1 MNYRDFNRRVYK
13 YYLEN
18 LIPGEYNTLTI
29 PKGDFDELIEDE
41 AFICNFKEIKTNDWS
56 LLLKNDDGIP
66 RYLGLLAIQCHAA
79 FHMQNDGRIS
89 AGNFRDRFITIVG
102 IKSTLDLHQL
112 FSEKFN
118 NNLNIQE
125 KIWIE
130 AKSFFEKQNIFLDIP
145 QPKSFA
151 RKNTQYPE
159 SQCVLNYED
168 LNEYMIFYNHICS
181 NYDTIHFGDF
191 ITEFKKFKTRLVAQ
205 FTREN
210 NFKSFFGIEEKI
222 KRRQIFDFYN
232 SFDWKIFSNG
242 KFRERRINNDFI
254 AKLDSDNL
262 TIYDENFEVFE
273 NYPCLLDKNNLAFF
287 KQDEV
292 YSNEF
297 SKCKHI
303 DKNDKII
310 LITPSRII
318 LDELLNYNGSVIN
331 LYSNVINLYAILIDI
346 KNEIPSC
353 LFRYLS
359 REFPI
364 KIIGKKISSKRQYL
378 LSNLPRLESE
388 NGIAYRLFCNNTRVI
403 ENQPISQG
411 EYLIKVNGF
420 SPYAFEIIKD
430 VKLEDEILETD
441 FKLNLSA
448 LDYSFDGNMSGLGI
462 NAVNSEEKEILSIK
476 QWVRSLTNRQTKIN
490 TTPNTNFLLKA
501 INQHN
506 YGKY

>member
-41 AFICNFKEIKTNDWS
+41 AFICNFKEIKNNDWS

-79 FHMQNDGRIS
+79 FYMQNDGRIS

-118 NNLNIQE
+118 DNLNIQE

-130 AKSFFEKQNIFLDIP
+130 AQSFFEKENILLDIP
-145 QPKSFA
+145 KPKSYA
-151 RKNTQYPE
+151 GRNTQYPE
-159 SQCVLNYED
+159 SQCVLNYQD
-168 LNEYMIFYNHICS
+168 LSEYVIFYNHVYT
-181 NYDTIHFGDF
+181 NYDTIHFDDF
-191 ITEFKKFKTRLVAQ
+191 ITEFKKFKNRLADQ

-210 NFKSFFGIEEKI
+210 NFKSFFGISEKI

-232 SFDWKIFSNG
+232 SLDWLRFEKKSLRNRTI
-242 KFRERRINNDFI
+242 KKDYI
-254 AKLDSDNL
+254 AKLDNDKVM
-262 TIYDENFEVFE
+262 IYDEDFELFE
-273 NYPCLLDKNNLAFF
+273 GYIDLLDKNHLALF
-287 KQDEV
+287 KQDEI
-292 YSNEF
+292 YTKEF
-297 SKCKHI
+297 SKCNHI
-303 DKNDKII
+303 DKNVKFI
-310 LITPSRII
+310 LITSSRII
-318 LDELLNYNGSVIN
+318 LDELLDYNASLIN
-331 LYSNVINLYAILIDI
+331 LNFNPINLYAILIEL
-346 KNEIPSC
+346 KNKIPSC
-353 LFRYLS
+353 LCRYLS
-359 REFPI
+359 QEFPV

-378 LSNLPRLESE
+378 LSNLPRIESV
-388 NGIAYRLFCNNTRVI
+388 NGIGYRLYCNNIRVI
-403 ENQPISQG
+403 ENQPISPG
-411 EYLIKVNGF
+411 EYLIKVSGF

-441 FKLNLSA
+441 FKLNLSS
-448 LDYSFDGNMSGLGI
+448 LDYSFDGDMSGLGI
-462 NAVNSEEKEILSIK
+462 NEVNCEEEDVFSIK
-476 QWVRSLTNRQTKIN
+476 QWIKILTNRQSIKNKSTN
-490 TTPNTNFLLKA
+490 NNFLFKA